1 MSKESKARTQSRYI
15 TFKLTKKFVEE
26 TIDPIFSVG
35 TFDTRA
41 EIIKQAVRD
50 FYDKK
55 ITEKKS

>member
-1 MSKESKARTQSRYI
+1 MSKESKARTQSRYV

-35 TFDTRA
+35 KFDTRA

-50 FYDKK
+50 FYDKN